1 MKYYVTEHEN
11 YWEIY
16 LRSDEFF
23 EYELYGRFYDEGELY
38 QEIEYLE
45 ATVM

>member
-23 EYELYGRFYDEGELY
+23 EYELYGRYYNEREFY

-45 ATVM
+45 ETVM